1 MKKALYIIA
10 AASLMVAC
18 DPVEEGGTFV
28 PTAVS
33 DSQLSQPG
41 FFNFTQTDVNG
52 NPAADGNYF
61 TYTTNPAT
69 IVRVYNYKADGS
81 ENQLAIGAT
90 GSFSILPNR
99 GSDPN
104 QKFYVQ
110 VINSDLSKA
119 QAEYS
124 ANVFVKQE
132 LAVYEKLMASN
143 SGKKIW
149 KWDPTI
155 NGTIW
160 GNMGYC
166 GGSGAD
172 VALNGNGQWWGVTG
186 PEDDAEA
193 GTNGFESQLGH
204 SVSGAMTGEEDLDA
218 YMVFTEDGNVLKYDK
233 DGQLINSTTYE
244 LQNYD
249 ANAIANGAWK
259 CGNLVTGENSVLWP
273 FEINAGGKYVTNFEV
288 CYLTVGKMC
297 LVYPDGGDFGALG
310 NWGEATFW
318 HFASNSDL
326 EGMAEGVDGNG
337 KAWTWNTECPNG
349 GVVWGNMGYSGD
361 SGVDAYTG
369 SSKWWG
375 VVGEFDS
382 DAGSGFSS
390 QTGHRG
396 GDAIT
401 GDESMDAYM
410 IWKDGEITSY
420 NAAGQA
426 IRNGSYAFETVE
438 GNSWKVAN
446 LNIESSNGAILW
458 PYEINSGG
466 NMPSTYEVCYMTND
480 AMTLVYP
487 AGGDFSA
494 LGNWGEATFW
504 QFKAK

>member
-18 DPVEEGGTFV
+18 DPVEEGGSFT
-28 PTAVS
+28 PTAVV
-33 DSQLSQPG
+33 DSQLSQQG
-41 FFNFTQTDVNG
+41 FFTFTQTDAAG
-52 NPAADGNYF
+52 NVAADGNFF
-61 TYTTNPAT
+61 TYTTNPST

-81 ENQLAIGAT
+81 ENQLAL
-90 GSFSILPNR
+90 GSSGTFAIQPGR

-110 VINSDLSKA
+110 VVNSDLSKA

-124 ANVFVKQE
+124 ATVFVKQE
-132 LAVYEKLMASN
+132 LSMSEKLMASN
-143 SGKKIW
+143 SGKKVW
-149 KWDPTI
+149 KWDPSI
-155 NGTIW
+155 NGVIW

-172 VALNGNGQWWGVTG
+172 VALSGNGQWWGVTG

-193 GTNGFESQLGH
+193 GTSGFASQLGH
-204 SVSGAMTGEEDLDA
+204 SVSGQLTGEESLDA
-218 YMVFTEDGNVLKYDK
+218 YMVFTEDGEIQKYDK
-233 DGQLINSTTYE
+233 DGMLINKTTYE

-249 ANAIANGAWK
+249 ASAIANGAWK
-259 CGNLVTGENSVLWP
+259 CANLVTGENSVLWP

-288 CYLTVGKMC
+288 CYLTVDKMC
-297 LVYPDGGDFGALG
+297 LVYPDGGDFGSLG

-349 GVVWGNMGYSGD
+349 GVVWGNMGYCGGNGAD
-361 SGVDAYTG
+361 VFAGNG
-369 SSKWWG
+369 KWWG
-375 VVGEFDS
+375 VTSEAEFGD
-382 DAGSGFSS
+382 

-396 GDAIT
+396 GDT
-401 GDESMDAYM
+401 VSGDESMDAYM

-426 IRNGSYAFETVE
+426 IRNGTYKFEIVE
-438 GNSWKVAN
+438 GNPWKLAD
-446 LNIESSNGAILW
+446 LKIESSNGAILW

-466 NMPSTYEVCYMTND
+466 NMPSTYEVCYMTNS

-487 AGGDFSA
+487 DGGDFGS
-494 LGNWGEATFW
+494 LGNWGEASFW